1 MTYARLSGL
10 LTTMKISRFH
20 LVFSL
25 FSMMALACGS
35 LGAQTAPIMTA
46 DTFFSEISDTYASIS
61 DYSATI
67 SITAGTTAKPDVMKG
82 HVVFKKPELLR
93 IDFTTPAEQTI
104 VFDGKTLTIYLPGY
118 NVVLNQT
125 VNASDSGGAAGASLA
140 TPQGLYLM
148 KRFYTIA
155 YEKDAAPVPLEEG
168 SKENVIVLSLL
179 RRSTTESF
187 RSLRLMI
194 DPATKLIR
202 RIDARNLAGDPIIF
216 DFTAYKLN
224 QQLPDSRFVYDSP
237 ASANMFNNFLFT
249 E

>member
-1 MTYARLSGL
+1 MTDALLSGL
-10 LTTMKISRFH
+10 LETMKISRFR
-20 LVFSL
+20 LVFCL
-25 FSMMALACGS
+25 FAAMALSG
-35 LGAQTAPIMTA
+35 GALWAQAATITTA
-46 DTFFSEISDTYASIS
+46 DTFFSEISDNYASIS
-61 DYSATI
+61 DYTANI
-67 SITAGTTAKPDVMKG
+67 AITVGSGAKSEVMKG
-82 HVVFKKPELLR
+82 QVAFKKPDLLR
-93 IDFTTPAEQTI
+93 IDFSSPAQQTI

-125 VNASDSGGAAGASLA
+125 VDSSNSGGAAGASLA

-155 YEKDAAPVPLEEG
+155 YEVDAKPVPLEEG
-168 SKENVIVLSLL
+168 SKETVVVLSLL

-187 RSLRLMI
+187 RSMRLMI
-194 DPATKLIR
+194 DPASKLIR
-202 RIDARNLAGDPIIF
+202 RIDARNLAGDQIVF

-224 QQLPDSRFVYDSP
+224 QKLPDSRFVYDSP